1 MKKSLL
7 SIFAMATML
16 LATGCSQEDELV
28 NGGENGELVE
38 VTFNLKSGEGPQSR
52 AISDGKKAKNLY
64 CGVFDQQGNVI
75 PTQHQ
80 QVVMQ
85 DPTVGTTVTFQLVK
99 GQTYDFV
106 FWAQT
111 QDESTPQAE
120 KYYNVNK
127 DDLTEISVNYGTD
140 ANDEARDAFFA
151 NVLDYTVD
159 GHFTK
164 SVTLTRPFGQL
175 NVGTTSDDYDLATTL
190 LSDKAVKKS
199 KLVVK
204 NLPST
209 LNLLTGEVSAPVDNA
224 VFNLAELP
232 VDDDTQGAYE
242 TLSVDI
248 DNDESTTDE
257 TFVHLSMNYLL
268 ASASS
273 ALHDVEIVFANEKN
287 GEDNTINTLNVK
299 NVPVQRNYRTNI
311 IGTILTTTGEFKIVV
326 DEEFDKPD
334 YIINVN
340 DVLKN
345 ILETIMTAVANG
357 ETNIVVDAMN
367 LNIGALNAAFNTT
380 LIPAG
385 TTVTLKNAVVEGISY
400 GNKVDGKIIFEN
412 CTFTHTGAYSIHFD
426 GGSGEVEFK
435 NCALYGWNSFGSTL
449 EKVSFYDS
457 RLYGNGTYALI
468 RSYVELYLEN
478 CYINT
483 LDAIQD
489 DEWPEG
495 VEAVNGATKTEKNC
509 IYASKVEETVTDIE
523 DGGTVSLTEDLVVSK
538 NSNIHTQNLT
548 ESLTINGNNHT
559 ITSYAESIDDFQWEG
574 GTIPAMSTI
583 FSSVK
588 SSNAKVTVND
598 LNFTGTMSALMLGH
612 YVNSSSNWYNTELN
626 NVNVIDTEVVSFSAG
641 VSPAVCVY
649 GTATLNKCEIYG
661 TTLSPLD
668 TDPMWPVYDL
678 VAVNYTNVTINE
690 SQIGS
695 LYMWNQAKV
704 TIGNGTTVES
714 IIIKGNMNITKYGL
728 TIADGAKVES
738 IDLSAIAD
746 KTKINI
752 TIESSATVGKIVAN
766 GVEYASLDE
775 WKNA

>member
-38 VTFNLKSGEGPQSR
+38 VSFNLKSGEGPQSR

-127 DDLTEISVNYGTD
+127 ENLTEISVNYGTD

-175 NVGTTSDDYDLATTL
+175 NVGTTSEDYDLATTL
-190 LSDKAVKKS
+190 LSNKAVEKS

-242 TLSVDI
+242 TLSVDT

-287 GEDNTINTLNVK
+287 GADNTINTLNVK

-345 ILETIMTAVANG
+345 ILETIETAVANG

-367 LNIGALNAAFNTT
+367 LNIGALNAVFNTR

-385 TTVTLKNAVVEGISY
+385 TTVTLKNAVVEGRSY
-400 GNKVDGKIIFEN
+400 GNKIDGKIIFEN

-449 EKVSFYDS
+449 TKVSFYDS

-495 VEAVNGATKTEKNC
+495 VEAVNGATKTEMNC
-509 IYASKVEETVTDIE
+509 IYASKVEDTVADIE
-523 DGGTVSLTEDLVVSK
+523 DAGTVNLTEDLVVSK

-559 ITSYAESIDDFQWEG
+559 ITSYAESVDDFQWIG
-574 GTIPAMSTI
+574 GTIPVMSTI
-583 FSSVK
+583 FSSADG
-588 SSNAKVTVND
+588 STVTVND
-598 LNFTGTMSALMLGH
+598 LTFEGTMSALMLGH
-612 YVNSSSNWYNTELN
+612 YQNSTYNNYNTVLN
-626 NVNVIDTEVVSFSAG
+626 NVNVINTEVVSFSSN

-649 GTATLNKCEIYG
+649 GTATLNKCNIYG

-668 TDPMWPVYDL
+668 TYPMWPVYDL
-678 VAVNYTNVTINE
+678 VAVNYSKTTLNE
-690 SQIGS
+690 CIIGTC
-695 LYMWNQAKV
+695 YIWNQAELIVGDKTELEKLIV
-704 TIGNGTTVES
+704 R
-714 IIIKGNMNITKYGL
+714 GNMNTTKYGV
-728 TIADGAKVES
+728 TIKAGAKVGA
-738 IDLSAIAD
+738 IDLSAITNKA
-746 KTKINI
+746 KINI
-752 TIESSATVGKIVAN
+752 TIESGATVGKIVAN

>member
-1 MKKSLL
+1 M
-7 SIFAMATML
+7 FALATML

-38 VTFNLKSGEGPQSR
+38 VSFNLKAGEGPQSR
-52 AISDGKKAKNLY
+52 AISDGKKAKQLY
-64 CGVFDQQGNVI
+64 CGVFDQNGNVI

-80 QVVMQ
+80 QEVMG
-85 DPTVGTTVTFQLVK
+85 DPTVGTTVTFKLVK

-111 QDESTPQAE
+111 QDENTTND

-127 DDLTEISVNYGTD
+127 DNLTEISVNYGTD
-140 ANDEARDAFFA
+140 ANDEDRDAFFA

-164 SVTLTRPFGQL
+164 TVELRRPFGQL
-175 NVGTTSDDYDLATTL
+175 NVGTTVEDYELATTL
-190 LSDKAVKKS
+190 LSDKAVNKS

-209 LNLLTGEVSAPVDNA
+209 LNLLTGEVSAPIDNA

-232 VDDDTQGAYE
+232 VDNDTEGTYE
-242 TLSVDI
+242 TLSVDT
-248 DNDESTTDE
+248 DKDESTPDE
-257 TFVHLSMNYLL
+257 TYVHLSMNYLL

-273 ALHDVEIVFANEKN
+273 ALHDVEIVFANDKD

-345 ILETIMTAVANG
+345 ILETIKTAVDNG
-357 ETNIVVDAMN
+357 EKNIVVDAMN
-367 LNIGALNAAFNTT
+367 LNIGALDAAFNTL
-380 LIPAG
+380 LIPDG
-385 TTVTLKNAVVEGISY
+385 TTVTLKNAVVEGRSY

-426 GGSGEVEFK
+426 GGKGEVEFK

-449 EKVSFYDS
+449 GKVSFYDS

-468 RSYVELYLEN
+468 RSYVALYLEN

-495 VEAVNGATKTEKNC
+495 VEAVNGATKTETNC
-509 IYASKVEETVTDIE
+509 IYASEVEKIVADIE
-523 DGGTVSLTEDLVVSK
+523 DAGIVNLTKDLIVSK

-548 ESLTINGNNHT
+548 ESLTINGNNYT
-559 ITSYAESIDDFQWEG
+559 ITSYAESVDDFQWEG
-574 GTIPAMSTI
+574 GNIPAMSTI
-583 FSSVK
+583 LSSAQG
-588 SSNAKVTVND
+588 SNAKVTVNN

-626 NVNVIDTEVVSFSAG
+626 NVNVINAEVVSFSANTA
-641 VSPAVCVY
+641 PAVCVY
-649 GTATLNKCEIYG
+649 GTATLNSCNIYG

-678 VAVNYTNVTINE
+678 AAVNYTDVTINQ
-690 SQIGS
+690 SKIGS
-695 LYMWNQAKV
+695 LHMWNQAKV

-714 IIIKGNMNITKYGL
+714 IIIRGNMNATKYGL
-728 TIADGAKVES
+728 TIRDGAIVGC
-738 IDLSAIAD
+738 IDLSAITD
-746 KTKINI
+746 KTRINI
-752 TIESSATVGKIVAN
+752 TIESGATVSKIVAN
-766 GVEYASLDE
+766 GVEYTSLDE